1 LRLDLNGV
9 FLFNGIPLDFFEK
22 QHLEQNSFQFI
33 INDVTPMIE
42 SSRNISSARIPPQN
56 IEAEQAVL
64 GSILLKADVF
74 GLVLEILKT
83 SDFYKD
89 GHKLIF
95 EAMIDLFEK
104 NEPLD
109 LLTVSNELRNINKI
123 DQAGGPTYLA
133 SLTSIVPVTA
143 NIASYAKIIREK
155 SILRRL
161 ISVNTDIAASCFE
174 EQGDIDLL
182 VDRAEQAIFDIA
194 GSKSDQ
200 NFTPVKVI
208 VPKAFAMVEQLYKRK
223 ELITG
228 VPTGYVEI
236 DRMTAGLQP
245 SDLIII
251 AARPSMGKTSFAMN
265 IAQHAALVEKIGV
278 AVFSLEMSK
287 EQLVM
292 RLMSSV
298 GRIDSQRIRTGKL
311 RSEDWPKLTRAVG
324 MLSEAPMFIDDTPA
338 ISVLEMRAKIRRL
351 ASQQQ
356 IGLVIV
362 DYLQLMRGR
371 NDIENRTQE
380 ISEISRSL
388 KALAKEHNLP
398 VVALSQL
405 NRSLESRTDKRPM
418 MADLRE
424 SGAIE
429 QDADVIC
436 FIYRDEVYNKAED
449 NPEKGIAEIIIGKQR
464 NGPTGI
470 SRLAFI
476 KEFTMFENMSNYE
489 EPDTYN

>member
-1 LRLDLNGV
+1 MPI
-9 FLFNGIPLDFFEK
+9 F
-22 QHLEQNSFQFI
+22 HLKM
-33 INDVTPMIE
+33 NDYTPMNE
-42 SSRNISSARIPPQN
+42 SSKTMSAARIPPQN
-56 IEAEQAVL
+56 TEAEQAVL

-74 GLVLEILKT
+74 GGVLEILKT
-83 SDFYKD
+83 GDFYKD

-109 LLTVSNELRNINKI
+109 LLTVSNRLRDINKI
-123 DQAGGPTYLA
+123 DQVGGTTYLA

-143 NIASYAKIIREK
+143 NITSYAKIIREK

-161 ISVNTDIAASCFE
+161 ISVNTDIAARCFE
-174 EQGDIDLL
+174 EQNDIDLL

-194 GSKSDQ
+194 GTKGDQ

-292 RLMSSV
+292 RLLSSV

-351 ASQQQ
+351 ASQQE

-398 VVALSQL
+398 VIALSQL

-436 FIYRDEVYNKAED
+436 FIYRDEVYNKSED
-449 NPEKGIAEIIIGKQR
+449 NPEKGIAEVIIGKQR
-464 NGPTGI
+464 NGPTGLA
-470 SRLAFI
+470 RLTFI
-476 KEFTMFENMSNYE
+476 KEFTMFENMSNFD
-489 EPDTYN
+489 EPEGFN